1 MKRMRQL
8 TSIPLTRPMKAE
20 ATLSTMVGWRRFK
33 SICSNQN
40 RRLMKMVRRRKII
53 TNAQILC
60 ANPGEFAIGSW
71 RIIQG
76 KD

>member
-1 MKRMRQL
+1 M
-8 TSIPLTRPMKAE
+8 
-20 ATLSTMVGWRRFK
+20 MVGWSRFK